1 MLVRFFLF
9 NFFINKK
16 KVKTKKKLK
25 KKRVFFLLLINK
37 SMLEIL
43 LTVIE
48 SNSKN
53 LIFFQNVCYI
63 LVLNQTRLLIIK
75 KNGKQILK
83 IKN

>member
-1 MLVRFFLF
+1 M
-9 NFFINKK
+9 
-16 KVKTKKKLK
+16 
-25 KKRVFFLLLINK
+25 LLINK

-75 KNGKQILK
+75 KKWKANFKD
-83 IKN
+83 

>member
-1 MLVRFFLF
+1 M
-9 NFFINKK
+9 
-16 KVKTKKKLK
+16 
-25 KKRVFFLLLINK
+25 LLINK